1 MTRASDKISSPSM
14 CEFEKIKE
22 EPLELS
28 FKIEEINQQ
37 EM

>member
-1 MTRASDKISSPSM
+1 MTGASDKITSPSM

-28 FKIEEINQQ
+28 LKMRRN
-37 EM
+37 